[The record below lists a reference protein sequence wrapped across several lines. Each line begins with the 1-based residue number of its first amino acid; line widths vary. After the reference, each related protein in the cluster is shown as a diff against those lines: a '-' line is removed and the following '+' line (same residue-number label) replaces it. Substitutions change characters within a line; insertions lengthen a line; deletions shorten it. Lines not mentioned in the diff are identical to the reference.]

1 MYEVHEEKFF
11 GEKFFAPVEQLV
23 ARLTCDRKVPGSIPG
38 GVTPQK
44 NFDRGGF
51 QFLLFWDP

>member
-1 MYEVHEEKFF
+1 MYEVYEEKFF
-11 GEKFFAPVEQLV
+11 WQEFFAPVEQLV
-23 ARLTCDRKVPGSIPG
+23 ARWTSNRKVLGSIPS
-38 GVTPQK
+38 GVIPQK